1 MNKPTPMQKH
11 SSYLLIMAMRD
22 EARPIIQNLSLS
34 EIGPLHPSFDMLLYT
49 GTFRGI
55 KLDLVLNGV
64 CKQYGVDHIGTQVS
78 SISTLMAIEK
88 LKPSLVINAGTAG
101 GFKAVGAQ
109 VGDVYL
115 GHPHVCYHDRRINLP
130 QFREYGLGFYPT
142 HNCQTIADDLDLKT
156 GVISTGNSLDFTK
169 EDIDEM
175 KSYNGVVKDMEAAA
189 IAWVTQQFNLP
200 FMAIKAITD
209 IVDGDKPTEEEF
221 LQNLHSAANQLC
233 KQTVRVLE
241 WIDENG
247 Y

>member
-1 MNKPTPMQKH
+1 MQKDF
-11 SSYLLIMAMRD
+11 SYLLMMAMRD

-78 SISTLMAIEK
+78 SICTLLGIEK

-101 GFKAVGAQ
+101 GFKSAGAI

-142 HNCQTIADDLDLKT
+142 HNGQKIANDLDLKT
-156 GVISTGNSLDFTK
+156 GVISTGNSLDYSK
-169 EDIDEM
+169 EDIDVM

-200 FMAIKAITD
+200 FLAIKAITD

-221 LQNLHSAANQLC
+221 IQNLHFASDRLC
-233 KQTVRVLE
+233 KQTVRVLD
-241 WIDENG
+241 WIDKNG
-247 Y
+247 N